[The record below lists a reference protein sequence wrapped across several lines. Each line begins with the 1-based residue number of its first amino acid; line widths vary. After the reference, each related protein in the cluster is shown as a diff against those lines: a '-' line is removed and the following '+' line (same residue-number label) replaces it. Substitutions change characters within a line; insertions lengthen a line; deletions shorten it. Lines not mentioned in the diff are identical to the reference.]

1 MKVADLIE
9 VLLAYPADM
18 EVHMAYGS
26 GDYWRTVLAPAVT
39 QASEGT
45 VKYAEYHRMDK
56 LVDLNDGEM
65 DSDTRTVLILE

>member
-56 LVDLNDGEM
+56 LVADEM
-65 DSDTRTVLILE
+65 DSDARTVLILE

>member
-9 VLLAYPADM
+9 MLQGYPADM

-39 QASEGT
+39 QISEDA
-45 VKYAEYHRMDK
+45 VKYTEYHRMDK
-56 LVDLNDGEM
+56 LVELDDDET
-65 DSDTRTVLILE
+65 DSDARTVLILE